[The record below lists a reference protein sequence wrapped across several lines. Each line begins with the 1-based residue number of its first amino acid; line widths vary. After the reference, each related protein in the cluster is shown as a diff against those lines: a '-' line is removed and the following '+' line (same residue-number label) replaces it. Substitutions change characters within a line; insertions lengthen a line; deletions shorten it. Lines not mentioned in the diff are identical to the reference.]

1 MALPGGGLTPKSAT
15 CINCSGIRSGEV
27 PKWLRERSAKP
38 LFRGSNPL
46 LASRFSCLRTLIIGQ
61 LRRRPIPGPPTRGQL
76 PAVERKNRSK
86 PAFLTRTLSI
96 MLKSACLYHLVAL
109 CMESSGYR
117 LCWAR
122 PGLSFPL
129 QRAHAPSNGV
139 PATPFGHEHALKRKI
154 LRQVALLRR
163 VQPPGEKCGLALRLR
178 TGDPTRDRF
187 VTGIQSI
194 FEPPEQRPV

>member
-1 MALPGGGLTPKSAT
+1 MLVFNILRRLVWSLQGTDCWARPGEKCGLARGMALPGGGLTPKSAT

-46 LASRFSCLRTLIIGQ
+46 LASSFSCLRTLIIGQ

-96 MLKSACLYHLVAL
+96 MSKSACLYHLVAL

-122 PGLSFPL
+122 P
-129 QRAHAPSNGV
+129 APS
-139 PATPFGHEHALKRKI
+139 
-154 LRQVALLRR
+154 
-163 VQPPGEKCGLALRLR
+163 
-178 TGDPTRDRF
+178 DPESNSR
-187 VTGIQSI
+187 
-194 FEPPEQRPV
+194 